1 MREFQDLK
9 IAVAGTGYVGLSM
22 AVLLSQHHEVRAVD
36 IIPEKVEQINRKR
49 SPIQDEYIEK
59 YLAEK
64 ELNLTATLDA
74 EAAYRDADFVVI
86 AAPTN
91 YDSKK
96 NFFDTSAV
104 EAVIRS
110 VIGYNPDAVMVIKS
124 TIPVGFTAAV
134 REKYHCDN
142 IIFSPEF
149 LRESKALY
157 DNLYPSRIIVGT
169 DVENARLVK
178 AAQSFAE
185 LLQEGAVKKD
195 IATLFMGFTE
205 AEAVKLFA
213 NTYLA
218 LRVSYFNELDTY
230 AEVKGLNTQQIIN
243 GVCLDPRIGAHYNNP
258 SFGYGGYCLPK
269 DTKQLLANY
278 ADVPENL
285 IEAIVESNRTR
296 KDFIAGRVLE
306 LAGAY
311 EDSEAWSREKEKEI
325 VVGVYR
331 LTMKSNSDNFRQ
343 SSIQGVMKRI
353 KAKGAAVIIYEPAL
367 KDGETFF
374 GSKVVNDL
382 EEFKRQSQAVIAN
395 RYDDCLDDIA
405 EKVYTRDLFRRD

>member
-1 MREFQDLK
+1 MK
-9 IAVAGTGYVGLSM
+9 IAVAGTGYVGLSI
-22 AVLLSQHHEVRAVD
+22 ATLLSQHHEVMAVD
-36 IIPEKVEQINRKR
+36 IIPEKVDLINHRK

-64 ELNLTATLDA
+64 NLNLTATLDA
-74 EAAYRDADFVVI
+74 EAAYKDADFVVI

-104 EAVIRS
+104 EAVIKL
-110 VIGYNPDAVMVIKS
+110 VLQYNPNAIMVIKS
-124 TIPVGFTAAV
+124 TIPVGYTASV
-134 REKYHCDN
+134 REKFN
-142 IIFSPEF
+142 TKSIIFSPEF

-169 DVENARLVK
+169 DLNDERLVK
-178 AAQSFAE
+178 AAHEFAG
-185 LLQEGAVKKD
+185 LLQEGAIKENID
-195 IATLFMGFTE
+195 TLFMGFTE

-230 AEVKGLNTQQIIN
+230 AEMKGLNTQQIIK
-243 GVCLDPRIGAHYNNP
+243 GVCLDPRIGDQYNNP

-296 KDFIAGRVLE
+296 KDFIADRVLQM
-306 LAGAY
+306 AGY
-311 EDSEAWSREKEKEI
+311 YGYGEDNEYDKSQEKPCVI
-325 VVGVYR
+325 GVYR

-353 KAKGAAVIIYEPAL
+353 KAKGATVIIYEPTL
-367 KDGETFF
+367 ENGGTFF
-374 GSKVVNDL
+374 GSEVVNDL
-382 EEFKRQSQAVIAN
+382 DEFKKRSQAIIAN
-395 RYDDCLDDIA
+395 RYDRCLDDVK